1 MALALNDRVQ
11 ETGTANT
18 TVSFTLSGAV
28 TGFQSFA
35 VVGNGN
41 TTYYSAFDVSG
52 NWEVGIGTYS
62 TTGPTLTRTTIL
74 SSSNSGSAVTF
85 SGTVNVFVTYPSGK
99 SVNLDGS
106 GNVSPLG
113 TITSGVWNGSTLPV
127 AYGGTGVTASSGA
140 SSVVLRDANQNIFF
154 NNYVAGA
161 AVTTAAA
168 GTTVLTVASARSQLL
183 VGSTTQTFQLP
194 NATTLTLGHSF
205 IIVNNSSGALTV
217 VNNASATIEVIPSG
231 GISQLG
237 AVSIATSAGSWGIY
251 SFLPGTYNFN
261 TTSADFGNAIISNA
275 TYQGNAVA
283 SGYGGTGLN
292 TFTAA
297 NNALYSTSASA
308 LAAGTLP
315 IAAGGTAQTSFTNN
329 YIHYGSFSTSVNFQF
344 DGTMMR
350 VGTQT
355 PLGISTN
362 PIIAATGAA
371 NSFIQSY
378 IYNTTNDTSS
388 SADFVAYPNNGLDT
402 SGFIDLGITS
412 LIYADVLYSVT
423 GFNEGYIFMSA
434 PATFGTTGNMVYA
447 TDSTGTQ
454 NYHQWYVGGFAQSK
468 SAWKMQLTDT
478 GLQLSNALGIAYGGT
493 GQTTANDAIN
503 ALLPAQA
510 LNAGKVL
517 STNGSNTSWISVGG
531 TGTVTSVD
539 MTVPSFLSVS
549 GNPITASG
557 TLAVSLSEAPTLGEL
572 LIGNGTG
579 FTYATLTAGTGI
591 SITNGSGSITIDST
605 GGGGGTSLGSVVTT
619 AQGWNMV

>member
-11 ETGTANT
+11 QTGTANT
-18 TVSFTLSGAV
+18 TVSFTLSGSV

-140 SSVVLRDANQNIFF
+140 SSVVLRDANQNIYF

-161 AVTTAAA
+161 VVITAAA
-168 GTTVLTVASARSQLL
+168 GTTVLTVASARTQLL

-194 NATTLTLGHSF
+194 DATTLTLGHSF
-205 IIVNNSSGALTV
+205 IFVNNSSGLLTI
-217 VNNASATIEVIPSG
+217 VNNASATIETIPSG
-231 GISQLG
+231 GISQIG

-261 TTSADFGNAIISNA
+261 NTSADFGNAIISNA
-275 TYQGNAVA
+275 TYQGNTVA
-283 SGYGGTGLN
+283 SGYGGTGLT

-350 VGTQT
+350 VGTQP

-378 IYNTTNDTSS
+378 IYNTTNNTSS

-412 LIYADVLYSVT
+412 LTYADVLYSVT
-423 GFNEGYIFMSA
+423 GFNEGYLFMSA
-434 PATFGTTGNMVYA
+434 PATFGTTGNLVYA

-468 SAWKMQLTDT
+468 GSWGMQLTGS

-493 GQTTANDAIN
+493 GQTTANNAIN

-510 LNAGKVL
+510 SNAGKVL
-517 STNGSNTSWISVGG
+517 STNGSDTSWITVGG

-557 TLAVSLSEAPTLGEL
+557 TLAVSLASAPTLGQL

-579 FTYATLTAGTGI
+579 FSYATLTAGTGI

-605 GGGGGTSLGSVVTT
+605 GGGGTSLGSVVTT

>member
-11 ETGTANT
+11 QTGTANT

-113 TITSGVWNGSTLPV
+113 TIASGVWNGSTIPV

-183 VGSTTQTFQLP
+183 VGSTTQTYQLP
-194 NATTLTLGHSF
+194 DATTLTLGHSF
-205 IIVNNSSGALTV
+205 IFINNSSGFLTV
-217 VNNASATIEVIPSG
+217 VNNASATIETIPSG

-261 TTSADFGNAIISNA
+261 TTSADFGNAIISNT
-275 TYQGNAVA
+275 TYQGTAVA
-283 SGYGGTGLN
+283 SGYGGTGLT

-297 NNALYSTSASA
+297 NNALYSTSSSA

-344 DGTMMR
+344 DGSTMR
-350 VGTQT
+350 VGTAT
-355 PLGISTN
+355 PIGGATN
-362 PIIAATGAA
+362 PIVAATGSA
-371 NSFIQSY
+371 NGYIQSY
-378 IYNTTNDTSS
+378 IYNSQNGTSS
-388 SADFVAYPNNGLDT
+388 SSDFAAYPSNGSDA
-402 SGFIDLGITS
+402 SGWVDLGITS
-412 LIYADVLYSVT
+412 LNYSDVLYPTT
-423 GFNEGYIFMSA
+423 GPNEGYLFMSA
-434 PATFGTTGNMVYA
+434 PSGSSTTGNLVYA

-454 NYHQWYVGGFAQSK
+454 NYHQWYVGGFAQAK
-468 SAWKMQLTDT
+468 SAWKMQLTST

-493 GQTTANDAIN
+493 GETTANGALN
-503 ALLPAQA
+503 ALLPNQA
-510 LNAGKVL
+510 TNNGKVL
-517 STNGSNTSWISVGG
+517 STDGSNTSWISAGG
-531 TGTVTSVD
+531 SGTVTSVA

-549 GNPITASG
+549 GTPITAAG
-557 TLAVSLSEAPTLGEL
+557 TLAVSLSTTPTVGQL

-591 SITNGSGSITIDST
+591 SITNGSGSISIDAS
-605 GGGGGTSLGSVVTT
+605 GVSLGSVVTT